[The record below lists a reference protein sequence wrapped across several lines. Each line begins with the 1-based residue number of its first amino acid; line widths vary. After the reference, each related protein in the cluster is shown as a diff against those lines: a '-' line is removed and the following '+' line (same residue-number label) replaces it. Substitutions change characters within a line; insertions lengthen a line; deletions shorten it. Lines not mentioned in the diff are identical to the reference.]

1 MWPNLES
8 ESAYFQGPF
17 EMIIR
22 TDIER
27 KLFFT
32 SKFSPDKGILVIR
45 HKIKIVEIAR
55 RMFIFIYIYICGSM
69 MKLSLSIL
77 YIIFGQ

>member
-45 HKIKIVEIAR
+45 HKIKIIEIIANNTKVR
-55 RMFIFIYIYICGSM
+55 TLLLKEASN
-69 MKLSLSIL
+69 SLNISC
-77 YIIFGQ
+77 